1 MAKKQEVLPGKARG
15 CYLIRSAVKV
25 LSVEQ
30 IARMKR
36 DIEKYP
42 DMYPCPL
49 ERLWWI
55 YKRECDACP
64 HAVREE
70 R

>member
-1 MAKKQEVLPGKARG
+1 MKQRTFLGKAHD
-15 CYLIRSAVKV
+15 CSLIRKAVKG

-30 IARMKR
+30 IEKMKR
-36 DIEKYP
+36 DIKKYP

-55 YKRECDACP
+55 YKRECDFCP
-64 HAVREE
+64 HAVR
-70 R
+70 